1 MPSNHRQ
8 PRPLLFI
15 KETVKFTVTCCV
27 CINYKKEGDTASFNL
42 LCIEVKWT
50 HTVLFQH
57 FVSILL
63 KNDCFFHS
71 VWAFFRQCY
80 ECLPE
85 NVVVELVVTCHWNH
99 RAKCYSKWVKHLASC
114 IKPNLWYRQRRAEDW
129 YEYGFIWFGFEGHG
143 NVFSL

>member
-1 MPSNHRQ
+1 MRNVWGLQWCTRSISTPGSLTAKQILKENTICSINNLTLFPPLRWAKQLYNHMPSNHRQ

-15 KETVKFTVTCCV
+15 EETVKFTVTCCV
-27 CINYKKEGDTASFNL
+27 CINYKKEGDIASFNL

-71 VWAFFRQCY
+71 VWAFFRQSVMNAY
-80 ECLPE
+80 LRM
-85 NVVVELVVTCHWNH
+85 L
-99 RAKCYSKWVKHLASC
+99 LL
-114 IKPNLWYRQRRAEDW
+114 NL
-129 YEYGFIWFGFEGHG
+129 
-143 NVFSL
+143 L